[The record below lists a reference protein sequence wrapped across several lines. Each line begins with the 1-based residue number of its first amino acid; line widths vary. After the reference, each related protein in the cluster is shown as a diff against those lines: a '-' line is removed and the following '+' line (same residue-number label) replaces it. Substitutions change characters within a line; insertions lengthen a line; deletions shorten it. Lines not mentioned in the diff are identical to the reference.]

1 MLTAKR
7 PLSELS
13 LPPKRARGISE
24 GRLCD
29 LRNSL
34 SLFTNANNATRARE
48 RGILRSRDASSKY
61 EEYEKKVFALI
72 KDSGGIELP
81 DEDWVL
87 EILPELKL
95 LEPDT
100 LEMLFAQA
108 EQHAKYEAAARDLVN
123 AEVAKYEDA
132 HEREL
137 RALRLESESQHTRS
151 SVSAEMRMQAQEE
164 AAREETDRL
173 REEAMEKISE
183 LEEEVAKLEEKQQ
196 HEEEINEMNEERE
209 KLVEIVDEAQKETE
223 LKRETSRKLK
233 EEIID
238 NDRLTVA
245 NLNRIKNLEIEIEE
259 TRKLCEK
266 LDDENEELREELGKS
281 LKDEGASAALE
292 REVEMLRELLSE
304 REQQVR
310 SLSLRLADAS
320 SGSGAGS
327 GGFGSS
333 SGFNS
338 SSSGRRESILD
349 RLGLNKGP
357 TAI

>member
-1 MLTAKR
+1 VDD
-7 PLSELS
+7 
-13 LPPKRARGISE
+13 G
-24 GRLCD
+24 
-29 LRNSL
+29 
-34 SLFTNANNATRARE
+34 
-48 RGILRSRDASSKY
+48 
-61 EEYEKKVFALI
+61 
-72 KDSGGIELP
+72 
-81 DEDWVL
+81 
-87 EILPELKL
+87 
-95 LEPDT
+95 
-100 LEMLFAQA
+100 A
-108 EQHAKYEAAARDLVN
+108 ERDLVLLDEK
-123 AEVAKYEDA
+123 ARCLEADDEILARDDF
-132 HEREL
+132 R
-137 RALRLESESQHTRS
+137 RALADTGAAIPVTGPRKPVYGIMGRNVQQTMALELLLDDDVKIVTLTGP
-151 SVSAEMRMQAQEE
+151 AGTGKTLLAI
-164 AAREETDRL
+164 AAGLHKTI
-173 REEAMEKISE
+173 K
-183 LEEEVAKLEEKQQ
+183 
-196 HEEEINEMNEERE
+196 EERFDKLLTARPIMPLGRDIGYLPGDKDE
-209 KLVEIVDEAQKETE
+209 KLSMWMQPIFDNITYLLSTRGSHVDERPESRTAEQRLDQLMATGRVVMEPLTYLRGRSIPHQVMIVDEAQKETE

>member
-1 MLTAKR
+1 
-7 PLSELS
+7 
-13 LPPKRARGISE
+13 
-24 GRLCD
+24 
-29 LRNSL
+29 
-34 SLFTNANNATRARE
+34 
-48 RGILRSRDASSKY
+48 
-61 EEYEKKVFALI
+61 
-72 KDSGGIELP
+72 
-81 DEDWVL
+81 VL

-183 LEEEVAKLEEKQQ
+183 LEEEVAKLEEKVEEQKAEMEQLKQQ

-320 SGSGAGS
+320 SSSGAGS